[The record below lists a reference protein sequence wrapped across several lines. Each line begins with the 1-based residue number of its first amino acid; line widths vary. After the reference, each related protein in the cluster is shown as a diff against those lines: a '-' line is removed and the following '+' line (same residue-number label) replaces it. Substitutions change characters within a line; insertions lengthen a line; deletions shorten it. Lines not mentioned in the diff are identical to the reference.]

1 MSKLEDYTAKA
12 EASLAAA
19 EVAKT
24 DRDRAFHRNAHSIWR
39 KLIRGLGEAE
49 ERVATEPA
57 APPKARAKKPAAKP
71 AVMKTVTLSGR

>member
-24 DRDRAFHRNAHSIWR
+24 DRERAFHRNAHSIWR
-39 KLIRGLGEAE
+39 KLIRGLGETE
-49 ERVATEPA
+49 ERIATQPA
-57 APPKARAKKPAAKP
+57 APTKTRAKKEPAKP
-71 AVMKTVTLSGR
+71 AAMKTVTLSGR